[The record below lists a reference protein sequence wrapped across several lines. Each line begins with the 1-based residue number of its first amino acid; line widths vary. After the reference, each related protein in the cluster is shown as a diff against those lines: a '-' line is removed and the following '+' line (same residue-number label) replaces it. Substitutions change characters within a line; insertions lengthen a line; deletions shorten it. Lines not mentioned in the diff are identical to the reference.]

1 MNASTS
7 VAAPSTAL
15 VIGASSGLGRALAG
29 ELARRG
35 QPLLLVASDARDLQA
50 IAADLELRFD
60 ASVATLALD
69 LAREPDPG
77 ARIVK
82 ALDALPPPSA
92 LLLAIGFSRDD
103 DDFSLPAARIG
114 ELLSINLHAPHAIVH
129 ALLPALRET
138 HGTIVLLGSIAAV
151 RGRGRNVVYASA
163 KRALESLYESLRQ
176 AHAPRTLRVQLY
188 RLGFLATNLTY
199 GMTLPMAASD
209 PADIARYV
217 VARLGKGSFA
227 RHLPRRFA
235 LVAAIVRALPWFLY
249 RRMRG

>member
-1 MNASTS
+1 VSASAS
-7 VAAPSTAL
+7 STA
-15 VIGASSGLGRALAG
+15 VIVGASSGLGRALAT

-35 QPLLLVASDARDLQA
+35 QALLLVASDARDLQA
-50 IAADLELRFD
+50 IAADLELRFE

-69 LAREPDPG
+69 LAREADPG
-77 ARIVK
+77 ARILTSL
-82 ALDALPPPSA
+82 AALPPPSA
-92 LLLAIGFSRDD
+92 LLLVAGLSRED
-103 DDFSLPAARIG
+103 DDFSQPAARIG

-129 ALLPALRET
+129 ALLPKLRET
-138 HGTIVLLGSIAAV
+138 RGTIVLFGSIAAI

-176 AHAPRTLRVQLY
+176 AHAPSALRVQLY

-209 PADIARYV
+209 PNDVARDV
-217 VARLGKGSFA
+217 AARLGKGSFA
-227 RHLPRRFA
+227 RYLPRRFA
-235 LVAAIVRALPWFLY
+235 LVAAIVRMLPWFAF